1 MASKEQLK
9 AETKAQALLD
19 ANLDETTRRI
29 VTAWAEAWDQIKGE
43 LETSLLEL
51 AAENTGGTI
60 SYPKLL
66 RHQRLQAALTQM
78 EATLDQLAEQT
89 GTLTAQQ
96 AQAVA
101 HNSTTATL
109 AMTRAGLTGATRAEL
124 RANLTAADPAQ
135 ILAMALRTTE
145 QITARTKALAAE
157 AQKAIRRTM
166 LKGIAVGDNP
176 RKAARDAY
184 RNIEDQWNGGL
195 ARAET
200 IARTEMLDAHRK
212 AAQHVEQANK
222 DVLDSWEWVAHLGDK
237 RICRACLGMHGT
249 RHAIDSPGPLG
260 HPNCRC
266 ARVPVTKTWEELGFP
281 GMREPQTATPDADQW
296 FENLS
301 EAEQEAILGK
311 AGLAAYREG
320 RFPRSAWAARR
331 DNSRDWRDSYQPAPV
346 PGSRGY
352 EPDAFR
358 QAFPKAARGFYP
370 RQITPERPDEAV
382 KRVNPGY
389 LADEMRM
396 VNCFNTVTAYIFRQK
411 GWDVIAQAAE
421 GRKGK
426 IFSETHSVW
435 STDRDRK
442 NPPRLFVAK
451 PGESLAD
458 SINREFKQGKLPVGS
473 YGIGHLKWKNNSIL
487 THVVIWEII
496 KDGKVKIVD
505 PQAGTIDNGKHTNKM
520 ADRGQ
525 TNFFFRTDNA
535 FFIGEPT
542 EWVEQKT

>member
-78 EATLDQLAEQT
+78 EATLDKLAEQT

-96 AQAVA
+96 TQAVA

-109 AMTRAGLTGATRAEL
+109 AMTRAGLTGVTRAEL

-135 ILAMALRTTE
+135 ILTMARRTTE

-281 GMREPQTATPDADQW
+281 GMREPQNATPDADEW
-296 FENLS
+296 FENLP

-331 DNSRDWRDSYQPAPV
+331 DNGRDWRDSYQPAPV

-389 LADEMRM
+389 PADEMRM
-396 VNCFNTVTAYIFRQK
+396 VNCFNTVTAYIFRRK
-411 GWDVIAQAAE
+411 GWDVKAKPAE
-421 GRKGK
+421 RHGGLPV
-426 IFSETHSVW
+426 SQLHATW
-435 STDRDRK
+435 STELDNK
-442 NPPRLFVAK
+442 KPPKMFVSQREESLIDTLMRLARNGTLK
-451 PGESLAD
+451 PGY
-458 SINREFKQGKLPVGS
+458 Q
-473 YGIGHLKWKNNSIL
+473 GIGAVQWDELMPRG
-487 THVVIWEII
+487 HVIIWEIL
-496 KDGKVKIVD
+496 KHGKVKIVD
-505 PQAGTIDNGKHTNKM
+505 PQSGIIDNGN
-520 ADRGQ
+520 Q
-525 TNFFFRTDNA
+525 TLANAKKGPSNSFFRTDNA
-535 FFIGEPT
+535 YFIGEPT
-542 EWVEQKT
+542 DWVEA